1 MELVTGSPVPTGG
14 VVLAGEGMLEFSAA
28 PSGQW
33 RLGYGGDT
41 LNVAIHLARL
51 GLATRYLSALGEDP
65 LSRDLREAWQREGV
79 DTRLVLSDPE
89 RKPGLYLIRT
99 DAAGERS
106 FTFWRSESAA
116 RRMLS
121 LPGSAVALEASEGA
135 DLFVYSLI
143 TLAVLPAEA
152 RELLFATLRRIRANG
167 GRVAF
172 DGNYRPQLWSS
183 PTEARAARER
193 ALAECDFGLP
203 TLEDENQMGQS
214 GDAQAIASHWL
225 SCGAKE
231 VVVKLGAEGCLAGG
245 ELIPPPRRLVP
256 VDTSGAGDAFDAGYL
271 SARLRGDSMR
281 DAALAG
287 HRLAAWVVQRPGA
300 IPARDTDAPY

>member
-1 MELVTGSPVPTGG
+1 MPMAGG
-14 VVLAGEGMLEFSAA
+14 VVLAGEGMLEFSAGQA
-28 PSGQW
+28 GQW
-33 RLGYGGDT
+33 RQAYGGDT

-51 GLATRYLSALGEDP
+51 GIRTRYFSALGDDP
-65 LSRDLREAWQREGV
+65 LSHELLAAWQREGV

-89 RKPGLYLIRT
+89 RRPGLYVIRT

-106 FTFWRSESAA
+106 FFFWRSESAA

-121 LPGSAVALEASEGA
+121 LPGSAAALEAAGTA
-135 DLFVYSLI
+135 DLFFYSLI
-143 TLAVLPAEA
+143 TLAVLPAES
-152 RELLFATLRRIRANG
+152 REHLFATARHIRANG

-183 PTEARAARER
+183 PAEARDARQK

-203 TLEDENQMGQS
+203 TLEDEHSLGQS
-214 GDAQAIASHWL
+214 GDARAIASHWL

-231 VVVKLGAEGCLAGG
+231 VVVKLGAEGCLAEG
-245 ELIPPPRRLVP
+245 ELIPPPRTLVP

-271 SARLRGDSMR
+271 AARLRGIAVR

-287 HRLAAWVVQRPGA
+287 HRLAGWVVQRPGA
-300 IPARDTDAPY
+300 IPARDADAPY

>member
-1 MELVTGSPVPTGG
+1 MTDARAPSTGS
-14 VVLAGEGMLEFSAA
+14 VVLAGEGMLEFSTGQA
-28 PSGQW
+28 GQW
-33 RLGYGGDT
+33 RLRYGGDT

-51 GLATRYLSALGEDP
+51 GLKTQYFSALGDDP
-65 LSRDLREAWQREGV
+65 LSQEMRAAWQSEGV

-89 RKPGLYLIRT
+89 RRPGMYLIRT

-106 FTFWRSESAA
+106 FFFWRGESAA

-121 LPGSAVALEASEGA
+121 LPGSAAALEAAGSA
-135 DLFVYSLI
+135 DLFFYSLI
-143 TLAVLPAEA
+143 TLAVLPAES
-152 RELLFATLRRIRANG
+152 RKHLYATARRIRANG

-183 PTEARAARER
+183 AAEAREARQQ
-193 ALAECDFGLP
+193 ALAECDIGLP
-203 TLEDENQMGQS
+203 TLEDEHLLGQS
-214 GDAQAIASHWL
+214 GDARAIASHWL

-245 ELIPPPRRLVP
+245 ELIAPPRILVP

-271 SARLRGDSMR
+271 AARLRGIGVR

-287 HRLAAWVVQRPGA
+287 HRLAGWVVQRPGA
-300 IPARDTDAPY
+300 IPARDADAPY